1 MSATSDSQ
9 LLTLT
14 QRLLDA
20 IDNRDWLKA
29 SAIFRSLPELRKQV
43 NELQRRLAALEAAA
57 SPPGTP
63 DESAGG
69 AVPWPDGSP

>member
-1 MSATSDSQ
+1 MISSISAGT
-9 LLTLT
+9 
-14 QRLLDA
+14 
-20 IDNRDWLKA
+20 WLKA